1 MVVEV
6 SATGAV
12 ETVERIGG
20 TDTIG
25 VACGNVPALVITCP
39 SLACTLAG
47 VVFAVDTFGVVE
59 AFVGHTS
66 DLVMVLAMVVRAF
79 SVMVAG
85 SSYGALFCA
94 HLWMRL
100 LNATNIPAISAYPSP
115 VAMYPVIAGAKI
127 R

>member
-1 MVVEV
+1 MVVSPV
-6 SATGAV
+6 FVGVTG
-12 ETVERIGG
+12 
-20 TDTIG
+20 
-25 VACGNVPALVITCP
+25 GNVPTLVITCP
-39 SLACTLAG
+39 SLTGTLAG
-47 VVFAVDTFGVVE
+47 VVFAVDTVGVVE
-59 AFVGHTS
+59 AFMVHTS
-66 DLVMVLAMVVRAF
+66 DLVMVLAMVVRVF

-100 LNATNIPAISAYPSP
+100 LSATNIPATSAYPSA